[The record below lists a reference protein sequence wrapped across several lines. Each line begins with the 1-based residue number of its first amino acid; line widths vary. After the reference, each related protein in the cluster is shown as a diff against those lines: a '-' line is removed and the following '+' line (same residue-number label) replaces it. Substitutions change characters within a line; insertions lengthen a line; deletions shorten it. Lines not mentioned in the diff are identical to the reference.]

1 MPFNRS
7 EPSDEEIRRWFLGVP
22 AVPAGTF
29 EFALVLGG
37 TVSAGAYTAGAVDF
51 LIEALDCLA
60 AAQQQ
65 SQVPLH
71 TVLLKFITG
80 TSGGGVNAAIAARAL
95 AFDYPRV
102 TRGTSLSGGQPSGNP
117 FYDIWVDTLQLERF
131 LDPSDISGQVRSALN
146 GAAID
151 DGAAQIIHFAP
162 NAPKARPWVAV
173 PLRVIL
179 TLTSLRGV
187 PYSIDLGGGLSQT
200 YVDHADYARFAFVY
214 PGQQLGE
221 PRPDEQ
227 VLTFGAERFPQ
238 ATSWEEFSQFARATA
253 AFPLG
258 FPARAL
264 TRPTNHYRYRIVPY
278 PPGPGVAATYMVR
291 RPDWDAMAL
300 PGGDVPEDWHFLC
313 VDGGATD
320 NEPIELARTSL
331 AGLLGRNPRD
341 PKTANRAVWLID
353 PFAGRAALGPPVP
366 TTFLNDAA
374 AVTTALTQQTRY
386 DSADILMAADP
397 NVFSR
402 FMLSPTRGEITGE
415 EAIASGGVGAFIG
428 FACPAFMRFDY
439 LLGRANCQRFL
450 RGQFTLGNTNPLFK
464 DWADPRFKDWVDQ
477 QREVVRRYAPPGQ
490 GENKLPIVPLVGDAA
505 VDETLDPWPKGKL
518 DPESYRDAIET
529 RFRAIFEMELSGDL
543 AKAALGW
550 IGAHATQRYVADAL
564 ISAMKAYLTKA
575 DLA

>member
-1 MPFNRS
+1 MPFNRN
-7 EPSDEEIRRWFLGVP
+7 EPSVGEIRRWFLEVP
-22 AVPAGTF
+22 AVPEGTF

-65 SQVPLH
+65 NEVPRH
-71 TVLLKFITG
+71 TVLLKLIAG

-102 TRGTSLSGGQPSGNP
+102 TRGTQSGQQSGNP
-117 FYDIWVDTLQLERF
+117 FYNIWVNTLRLERF

-162 NAPKARPWVAV
+162 NTPKARSWVAA
-173 PLRVIL
+173 PLRAIL

-187 PYSIDLGGGLSQT
+187 PYSTDLGGGLSQT

-214 PGQQLGE
+214 PGQQLGD

-227 VLTFGAERFPQ
+227 VLAFGGERLPQ
-238 ATSWEEFSQFARATA
+238 ATNWEEFSQFARATA

-258 FPARAL
+258 FPARAV
-264 TRPTNHYRYRIVPY
+264 TRPTNHYRYRVVPY
-278 PPGPGVAATYMVR
+278 PPGPAGAETYMVR
-291 RPDWDAMAL
+291 RPDWEAMAS
-300 PGGDVPEDWHFLC
+300 PGSDVPEDWHSLY

-341 PKTANRAVWLID
+341 PATANRAVWLID
-353 PFAGRAALGPPVP
+353 PFAGRAALGPQVP

-374 AVTTALTQQTRY
+374 AVATTLTQQTRY

-402 FMLSPTRGEITGE
+402 FMLSPTRGDTTGE

-439 LLGRANCQRFL
+439 LLGRANCQQFL
-450 RGQFTLGNTNPLFK
+450 RGQFNLGDTNPLFK
-464 DWADPRFKDWVDQ
+464 NWADPKFKAWVDR
-477 QREVVRRYAPPGQ
+477 QREVVRRFSPAGQ
-490 GENKLPIVPLVGDAA
+490 GENKLPIIPLVGDAG
-505 VDETLDPWPKGKL
+505 VDEALDPWPKGKL
-518 DPESYRDAIET
+518 NPERYRDAIEA
-529 RFRAIFEMELSGDL
+529 RFRAIFELELSGDL

-550 IGAHATQRYVADAL
+550 LGAHATQKYVADAL
-564 ISAMKAYLTKA
+564 ISAIKAYLAKA